1 MFILYHF
8 IPQYFK
14 FILNGKWYSTHINYR
29 QFSHLEH
36 PEAANIFQGCHGV
49 ICSPKAQGKRG
60 TRGMNVKIS
69 EDIWRSFCH
78 FLGSHGM
85 SWDVMGC
92 HGMSWDIYLQI
103 LQINFFGENLPLN
116 FNPAISPRRRVD
128 APIVT
133 RMQHWLAGPRIV
145 AKRISKPIP
154 TPNKVWPFGLGNQFF
169 ELCLPIQENI
179 FKKKRKNHGGGS

>member
-1 MFILYHF
+1 MESDTQLTSITDNFLIWSILKLLTF
-8 IPQYFK
+8 FK
-14 FILNGKWYSTHINYR
+14 DAMESSVLPR
-29 QFSHLEH
+29 LR
-36 PEAANIFQGCHGV
+36 ANVGPAGWMW
-49 ICSPKAQGKRG
+49 RYL
-60 TRGMNVKIS
+60 KIS
-69 EDIWRSFCH
+69 EDHSAIF
-78 FLGSHGM
+78 
-85 SWDVMGC
+85 WDVMGC

-116 FNPAISPRRRVD
+116 FNPAISPRRNVD

-179 FKKKRKNHGGGS
+179 F